1 MLRRLLPLLLL
12 ALPLLAA
19 DKPVPPADL
28 GNPPADAERA
38 ENGLVTKQLVKGT
51 GTVKP
56 KPDSLLRVRYTAWK
70 SDGSLVQHVPAPQTV
85 FLPMSKMIPGWG
97 QAVQLMVAG

>member
-1 MLRRLLPLLLL
+1 MLRRLLPVALL

-28 GNPPADAERA
+28 NNPPADAERA
-38 ENGLVTKQLVKGT
+38 ANGLVTKQLVKGT

-56 KPDSLLRVRYTAWK
+56 TPDSLLRVRYTVWK

-85 FLPMSKMIPGWG
+85 FIAVSKMIPGWA
-97 QAVQLMVAG
+97 QAAQQMV